1 MNIHWAPTLCQA
13 LIWELGILLL
23 SLSNDVPWIKL
34 PNLSKLLFSHL
45 ESGDNESPYVIGI
58 FEG

>member
-13 LIWELGILLL
+13 LIWELEILLL

-34 PNLSKLLFSHL
+34 PNVSEILFSHL
-45 ESGDNESPYVIGI
+45 ESEDNESPYVIGI